1 MLLPKEKFSVFFSN
15 HSSQSVR
22 TNSCDWGGLREE
34 RRGFQRNRAQELVCI
49 ASVYS
54 EFLAS
59 KPGPLRHLCPGA
71 QTEGG
76 NLKKQYSF
84 PIHLNAF
91 ERDCE
96 AHSIYSLSCPFWPPS
111 LTALPLRG
119 KTLTPQSSP
128 VPPHIQDQA
137 WPESTFSASLN
148 LQTLITFTCSALA
161 HSSSGQHPA
170 RYPTFYSPLFVSML
184 FL

>member
-1 MLLPKEKFSVFFSN
+1 MGKKDFLCCSPKKSFRFSFQIIRRSLYAQTV
-15 HSSQSVR
+15 V
-22 TNSCDWGGLREE
+22 TGGDLQEE
-34 RRGFQRNRAQELVCI
+34 RRGFRRNRAQGLVCI
-49 ASVYS
+49 ASVYP

-59 KPGPLRHLCPGA
+59 KPGPLPRLCPGA

-96 AHSIYSLSCPFWPPS
+96 AHSIYSLSCPFWPPR

-119 KTLTPQSSP
+119 KMF
-128 VPPHIQDQA
+128 PH
-137 WPESTFSASLN
+137 TY
-148 LQTLITFTCSALA
+148 
-161 HSSSGQHPA
+161 SGCQW
-170 RYPTFYSPLFVSML
+170 L
-184 FL
+184 